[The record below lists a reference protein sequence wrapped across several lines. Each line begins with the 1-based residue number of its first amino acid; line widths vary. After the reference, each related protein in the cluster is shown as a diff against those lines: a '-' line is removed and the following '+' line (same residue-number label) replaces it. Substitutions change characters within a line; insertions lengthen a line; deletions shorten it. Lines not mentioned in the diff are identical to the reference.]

1 MTPAGMYYN
10 RAIEFLN
17 FAEQVPEIEKRE
29 ALRKLANC
37 WLQMAERA
45 VEYDRKRSSEYRAA
59 A

>member
-10 RAIEFLN
+10 RAIEFLE
-17 FAEQVPEIEKRE
+17 FAEQVPEEERE

-37 WLQMAERA
+37 WLEMAERA
-45 VEYDRKRSSEYRAA
+45 VEYGRRKSSEYRAA